1 VDAVVSLPDPAR
13 AVRQARR
20 AAADILARWK
30 CDAESIE
37 DAVLIVSEMVTNA
50 IRHCAGAV
58 ILHLSRAA
66 DYIRIE
72 VTDSSPHKPRL
83 IDAPPDAESGRGL
96 RIISQLATRWG
107 YSPTGRGKLVW
118 ADLPYRRARRPTS
131 HSGSDDLSGAPWAAA
146 D

>member
-58 ILHLSRAA
+58 IMRLSRAS
-66 DYIRIE
+66 DYVRIE
-72 VTDSSPHKPRL
+72 VTDSSPAEPFLVHA
-83 IDAPPDAESGRGL
+83 APNAESGRGL

-107 YSPTGRGKLVW
+107 YRPTGHGKQVW
-118 ADLPYRRARRPTS
+118 ADLPYRRARWPTS